1 MGKMIKEQVDNG
13 MDSKADFIMND
24 LKPLSYERL
33 HHAWLK
39 MKDKKLMMVKGWKN
53 IKMIKAWEVD
63 FQMATMEEIQ
73 QNHCLQSQLALRT
86 L

>member
-1 MGKMIKEQVDNG
+1 MGKMIKEQVNNG

-24 LKPLSYERL
+24 LKPLIYEWL
-33 HHAWLK
+33 HHVWLK
-39 MKDKKLMMVKGWKN
+39 MKDKKLMMVKGWKKT
-53 IKMIKAWEVD
+53 KMIKAWEVD

-73 QNHCLQSQLALRT
+73 QNHCLQYQLALRT